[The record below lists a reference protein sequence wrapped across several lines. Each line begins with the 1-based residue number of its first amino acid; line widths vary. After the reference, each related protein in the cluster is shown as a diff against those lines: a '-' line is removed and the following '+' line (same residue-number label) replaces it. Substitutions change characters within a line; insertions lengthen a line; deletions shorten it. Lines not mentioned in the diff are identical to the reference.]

1 MGIITGIFQISKM
14 LPALVAWFVPA
25 LHWFWDGFDCFEAIG
40 SLRHSLGGEPSAAAT
55 AQLYHFFLSFM

>member
-1 MGIITGIFQISKM
+1 M